1 MKYRCFFTSK
11 ADENRNFDI
20 KYAVCEDNGC
30 FFIESFIEG
39 GTFSER
45 AVIENQKESGA
56 ESVAK
61 LLAQKAVHPLHIEEV
76 ISDMRI

>member
-1 MKYRCFFTSK
+1 MKYRSVFTSK
-11 ADENRNFDI
+11 ADKNRNFDI
-20 KYAVCEDNGC
+20 KYVLCEDNGC

-39 GTFSER
+39 GTFFEK
-45 AVIENQKESGA
+45 AVIENQSEDKA
-56 ESVAK
+56 ENIAR